1 MMGGPALKGASHSQ
15 ELECK
20 VPAAKLLGLKEH
32 PAVLQTAV
40 QIFVTAQDPP
50 VQPYLALHGAP

>member
-1 MMGGPALKGASHSQ
+1 MGLPVLHDWRACAKGASHAQ

-20 VPAAKLLGLKEH
+20 VPAAKLLGPEEH

-40 QIFVTAQDPP
+40 QIFVA
-50 VQPYLALHGAP
+50 ALKG